1 RAASCSWGLLW
12 WPVTPDGSRS
22 LHALTA
28 CLNAAE
34 FVSRDEPFAT
44 ASMVNAP
51 DASGSGNAPTPLA
64 RMHSANFTAF
74 ARVVAVLLIPLL
86 TVPGVAAVSLP
97 PLLRV
102 PPQPALTTA
111 MARAATAHVFRLT
124 TRHPLA
130 LPQNCRICASR
141 R

>member
-1 RAASCSWGLLW
+1 MHRANSRAASCSWELLW
-12 WPVTPDGSRS
+12 WPVNPDGSRS

-34 FVSRDEPFAT
+34 PVSRDEPFAT

-74 ARVVAVLLIPLL
+74 ARVLAVLLGALL
-86 TVPGVAAVSLP
+86 PVRRVAAMLLP
-97 PLLRV
+97 PLLWV
-102 PPQPALTTA
+102 P
-111 MARAATAHVFRLT
+111 
-124 TRHPLA
+124 
-130 LPQNCRICASR
+130 
-141 R
+141 